1 MRKIGILLC
10 SPTVYEIMYPLV
22 LKTAR
27 KVKKE
32 AVKAHAIDMKIM
44 WVSNYRCPITKSLN
58 LTPVI
63 QHPHDSM
70 PIT

>member
-32 AVKAHAIDMKIM
+32 AVKAHAIDMQMAWTI
-44 WVSNYRCPITKSLN
+44 NYRYPIMKSCN
-58 LTPVI
+58 WTRR
-63 QHPHDSM
+63 
-70 PIT
+70 